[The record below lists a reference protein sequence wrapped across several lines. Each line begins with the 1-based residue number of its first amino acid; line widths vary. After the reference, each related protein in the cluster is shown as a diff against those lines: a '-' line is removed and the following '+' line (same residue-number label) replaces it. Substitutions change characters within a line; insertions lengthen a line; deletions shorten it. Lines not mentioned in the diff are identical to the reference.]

1 MQIRARVRK
10 WLGLVDLPSLAMF
23 KAMEMKQ
30 AERHAAIILQLNNI
44 EKRLIGQHVERPRTF
59 EPAVL
64 DWDTVQAIALQSLRD
79 NPEKEGN

>member
-1 MQIRARVRK
+1 MQIRARVRQ
-10 WLGLVDLPSLAMF
+10 WLGLVDMPSLTMF

-59 EPAVL
+59 EPTVL